1 MERPKITVIIPAY
14 NIENLITRC
23 VESVVKQTYPEELI
37 QILVVDDGS
46 TDNTGRII
54 DELADKYSNVTAL
67 HEPNGGSSRARNYAL
82 SNAEGDYIG
91 FVDSDDYISP
101 FMYEKLVDALIRNNV
116 LMAQTGRDEI
126 AEDGSRLPDV
136 VQVPEWETIYTDKGF
151 LKELLMHRG
160 DASFCTKLTSRKLF
174 DIDEAVRRFCGSSED
189 SSFSHVIENTVDNKN
204 VNEGI
209 VNEGTVNDCTL
220 NEDVVNEGTLN
231 KDTVNEDNVN
241 KGTVNKDAVNKGTL
255 NKDTMNREV
264 RLFPEGVLNEDFWL
278 LYHMLPDAGEVVV
291 TTDTGYHVY
300 YRSGSNSRKKATDK
314 DYFPPVFTDIVVN
327 ADDVTSFAKDR
338 YPDLAEYTMR
348 FSLVQRLDYLLH
360 IPISKMTDDN
370 GFYQSVCR
378 FVKEH
383 KAEIKENPYLS
394 RRQRLYL
401 RLFTHN
407 PRTIRKVHAFVRRI

>member
-54 DELADKYSNVTAL
+54 DELAEKYSNVTAL

-82 SNAEGDYIG
+82 SKAEGDYIG

-101 FMYEKLVDALIRNNV
+101 FMYEKLVDALIRNNA

-189 SSFSHVIENTVDNKN
+189 CSFSHVVENTVDNKN
-204 VNEGI
+204 VNEGT
-209 VNEGTVNDCTL
+209 VNEG
-220 NEDVVNEGTLN
+220 
-231 KDTVNEDNVN
+231 TVNEDNVN
-241 KGTVNKDAVNKGTL
+241 DDALNEGNLNKNTVNEGVVNEGTL

-300 YRSGSNSRKKATDK
+300 YRSGSNSRKKAADK

-370 GFYQSVCR
+370 GFYQGVCR

>member
-1 MERPKITVIIPAY
+1 LKVREKLIMERPKITVIIPAY

-46 TDNTGRII
+46 TDDTGRII
-54 DELADKYSNVTAL
+54 DELAEKYSNVTAL

-82 SNAEGDYIG
+82 SKAEGDYIG
-91 FVDSDDYISP
+91 FVDSDDYIAP
-101 FMYEKLVDALIRNNV
+101 FMYEKLVDALIRNNA

-189 SSFSHVIENTVDNKN
+189 SSFSHVAENTVDNKN
-204 VNEGI
+204 VNED
-209 VNEGTVNDCTL
+209 N
-220 NEDVVNEGTLN
+220 VNEGTLN
-231 KDTVNEDNVN
+231 KDT
-241 KGTVNKDAVNKGTL
+241 L
-255 NKDTMNREV
+255 NREV

>member
-54 DELADKYSNVTAL
+54 DELAEKYSNVTAL

-82 SNAEGDYIG
+82 SKAEGDYIG

-101 FMYEKLVDALIRNNV
+101 FMYEKLVDALIRNNA

-189 SSFSHVIENTVDNKN
+189 SSFSHVAENTVDNKN
-204 VNEGI
+204 VNE
-209 VNEGTVNDCTL
+209 
-220 NEDVVNEGTLN
+220 
-231 KDTVNEDNVN
+231 DTVNEY
-241 KGTVNKDAVNKGTL
+241 TVNEGTL

-370 GFYQSVCR
+370 GFYQGVRR

>member
-23 VESVVKQTYPEELI
+23 VESVVKQTYPEELT

-82 SNAEGDYIG
+82 SKAEGDYIG
-91 FVDSDDYISP
+91 FVDSDDYIAP
-101 FMYEKLVDALIRNNV
+101 FMYEKLVDALIRNNA

-204 VNEGI
+204 VNEG
-209 VNEGTVNDCTL
+209 T
-220 NEDVVNEGTLN
+220 
-231 KDTVNEDNVN
+231 VN
-241 KGTVNKDAVNKGTL
+241 KGTVNEDTVNEGTL

-370 GFYQSVCR
+370 GFYQGVCR

>member
-46 TDNTGRII
+46 TDDTGMII

-82 SNAEGDYIG
+82 SKAEGDYIG

-101 FMYEKLVDALIRNNV
+101 FMYEKLVDALIRNNA

-126 AEDGSRLPDV
+126 AEDGSKLPNV
-136 VQVPEWETIYTDKGF
+136 VEVPQWETIYTDKGF
-151 LKELLMHRG
+151 LKELLMHKG
-160 DASFCTKLTSRKLF
+160 DASFCTKLTARSLF
-174 DIDEAVRRFCGSSED
+174 DIDGRSEESADGRKEGKDISDNTNTKSSDGFSGSGNSP
-189 SSFSHVIENTVDNKN
+189 
-204 VNEGI
+204 
-209 VNEGTVNDCTL
+209 L
-220 NEDVVNEGTLN
+220 R
-231 KDTVNEDNVN
+231 
-241 KGTVNKDAVNKGTL
+241 
-255 NKDTMNREV
+255 M
-264 RLFPEGVLNEDFWL
+264 FPEGVLNEDFWL

-300 YRSGSNSRKKATDK
+300 YRSGSNSRKKAEDK
-314 DYFPPVFTDIVVN
+314 DYFPRVFTDIVVN
-327 ADDVTSFAKDR
+327 SDEVTAFARDK
-338 YPDLAEYTMR
+338 YPDLSEYTMR

-360 IPISKMTDDN
+360 IPISKMTKDN
-370 GFYQSVCR
+370 AFYQDVCR

-383 KAEIKENPYLS
+383 KKEIKTNPYLS
-394 RRQRLYL
+394 KRQRLYL
-401 RLFTHN
+401 QLFTGN
-407 PRTIRKVHAFVRRI
+407 PRTVRVVHAKIRGL

>member
-54 DELADKYSNVTAL
+54 DELAEKYSNVTAL

-82 SNAEGDYIG
+82 SKAEGDYIG
-91 FVDSDDYISP
+91 FVDSDDYIAP
-101 FMYEKLVDALIRNNV
+101 FMYEKLVDALIRNNA

-174 DIDEAVRRFCGSSED
+174 DIDEAVRRFYGSSED
-189 SSFSHVIENTVDNKN
+189 SSFSHVAENTVDNKN
-204 VNEGI
+204 VNEDT
-209 VNEGTVNDCTL
+209 VNEDTL
-220 NEDVVNEGTLN
+220 NEDTVNEGTLY
-231 KDTVNEDNVN
+231 
-241 KGTVNKDAVNKGTL
+241 
-255 NKDTMNREV
+255 KDTMNREV

>member
-54 DELADKYSNVTAL
+54 DELAEKYSNVTAL

-82 SNAEGDYIG
+82 SKAEGDYIG

-101 FMYEKLVDALIRNNV
+101 FMYEKLVDALIRNNA

-189 SSFSHVIENTVDNKN
+189 SSFSHVVENTVDNKN
-204 VNEGI
+204 VNEG
-209 VNEGTVNDCTL
+209 
-220 NEDVVNEGTLN
+220 
-231 KDTVNEDNVN
+231 TVNE
-241 KGTVNKDAVNKGTL
+241 GTL

-300 YRSGSNSRKKATDK
+300 YRSGSNSRKKAADK

-370 GFYQSVCR
+370 GFYQGVCR

>member
-46 TDNTGRII
+46 TDDTGRII
-54 DELADKYSNVTAL
+54 DELAEKYSNVTAL

-82 SNAEGDYIG
+82 SKAEGDYIG
-91 FVDSDDYISP
+91 FVDSDDYISA
-101 FMYEKLVDALIRNNV
+101 FMYEKLVDALIRNNA

-204 VNEGI
+204 VNEG
-209 VNEGTVNDCTL
+209 TL
-220 NEDVVNEGTLN
+220 NI
-231 KDTVNEDNVN
+231 DNVN
-241 KGTVNKDAVNKGTL
+241 EGTL

>member
-46 TDNTGRII
+46 TDDTGRII
-54 DELADKYSNVTAL
+54 DELAEKYSNVTAL
-67 HEPNGGSSRARNYAL
+67 HESNGGSSRARNYAL
-82 SNAEGDYIG
+82 SKAEGDYIG
-91 FVDSDDYISP
+91 FVDSDDYIAP
-101 FMYEKLVDALIRNNV
+101 FMYEKLVDALIRNNA

-126 AEDGSRLPDV
+126 AEDESRLPDV

-189 SSFSHVIENTVDNKN
+189 SSFSHVIENTVDSKN
-204 VNEGI
+204 VNE
-209 VNEGTVNDCTL
+209 D
-220 NEDVVNEGTLN
+220 TLN

-241 KGTVNKDAVNKGTL
+241 DDTLNEGTLNKGTL
-255 NKDTMNREV
+255 NESTMNREV

-338 YPDLAEYTMR
+338 YPDLVEYTMR

>member
-46 TDNTGRII
+46 TDDTGKII
-54 DELADKYSNVTAL
+54 DELAEKYSNVTAL

-82 SNAEGDYIG
+82 SKAEGDYIG

-101 FMYEKLVDALIRNNV
+101 FMYEKLVDALIRNNA

-204 VNEGI
+204 VNEG
-209 VNEGTVNDCTL
+209 T
-220 NEDVVNEGTLN
+220 
-231 KDTVNEDNVN
+231 VN
-241 KGTVNKDAVNKGTL
+241 KGTVNEDTVNEGTL

-338 YPDLAEYTMR
+338 YPDLTEYTMR

-370 GFYQSVCR
+370 GFYQGVCR

>member
-46 TDNTGRII
+46 TDDTGRII
-54 DELADKYSNVTAL
+54 DELAEKYSNVTAL

-82 SNAEGDYIG
+82 SKAEGDYIG
-91 FVDSDDYISP
+91 FVDSDDYIAP
-101 FMYEKLVDALIRNNV
+101 FMYEKLVDALIRNNA

-189 SSFSHVIENTVDNKN
+189 SSFSHVAENTVDNKN
-204 VNEGI
+204 VNED
-209 VNEGTVNDCTL
+209 TVNKG
-220 NEDVVNEGTLN
+220 N
-231 KDTVNEDNVN
+231 VNEDNVN
-241 KGTVNKDAVNKGTL
+241 VDTVNEGTL

-370 GFYQSVCR
+370 GFYQGVCR

>member
-46 TDNTGRII
+46 TDDTGRII

-82 SNAEGDYIG
+82 SKAEGDYIG

-101 FMYEKLVDALIRNNV
+101 FMYEKLVDALIRNNA

-189 SSFSHVIENTVDNKN
+189 SSFSHVAENTVDNKN
-204 VNEGI
+204 VNED
-209 VNEGTVNDCTL
+209 TVNKG
-220 NEDVVNEGTLN
+220 N
-231 KDTVNEDNVN
+231 VNEDNVN
-241 KGTVNKDAVNKGTL
+241 VDTVNEGTL

-370 GFYQSVCR
+370 GFYQGVCR

-383 KAEIKENPYLS
+383 KAEIKKNPYLS

>member
-54 DELADKYSNVTAL
+54 DELAEKYSNVTAL

-82 SNAEGDYIG
+82 SKAEGDYIG

-101 FMYEKLVDALIRNNV
+101 FMYEKLVDALIRNNA

-204 VNEGI
+204 VNEG
-209 VNEGTVNDCTL
+209 T
-220 NEDVVNEGTLN
+220 VNEGTLN
-231 KDTVNEDNVN
+231 RDTVNE
-241 KGTVNKDAVNKGTL
+241 GTL

-300 YRSGSNSRKKATDK
+300 YRSGSNSRKKAADK

-370 GFYQSVCR
+370 GFYQGVCR

-401 RLFTHN
+401 CLFTHN

>member
-54 DELADKYSNVTAL
+54 DELAEKYSNVTAL

-82 SNAEGDYIG
+82 SKAEGDYIG
-91 FVDSDDYISP
+91 FVDSDDYIAP
-101 FMYEKLVDALIRNNV
+101 FMYEKLVDALIRNNA

-136 VQVPEWETIYTDKGF
+136 VHVPEWETIYTDKGF

-189 SSFSHVIENTVDNKN
+189 SSFSHVVENTVDNKN
-204 VNEGI
+204 VNEG
-209 VNEGTVNDCTL
+209 T
-220 NEDVVNEGTLN
+220 
-231 KDTVNEDNVN
+231 
-241 KGTVNKDAVNKGTL
+241 VNKGTL

-314 DYFPPVFTDIVVN
+314 DYFPPVFIDIVVN

-370 GFYQSVCR
+370 GFYQGVCR

>member
-46 TDNTGRII
+46 TDDTGRII
-54 DELADKYSNVTAL
+54 DELAEKYSNVTAL

-82 SNAEGDYIG
+82 SKAEGDYIG

-101 FMYEKLVDALIRNNV
+101 FMYEKLVDALIRNNA

-189 SSFSHVIENTVDNKN
+189 SSFSHVVENTVDNKN
-204 VNEGI
+204 VNEG
-209 VNEGTVNDCTL
+209 T
-220 NEDVVNEGTLN
+220 VNEGTLN
-231 KDTVNEDNVN
+231 KDTVNE
-241 KGTVNKDAVNKGTL
+241 GTL

-300 YRSGSNSRKKATDK
+300 YRSGSNSRKKAADK

-370 GFYQSVCR
+370 GFYQGVCR

>member
-1 MERPKITVIIPAY
+1 LKIREKLIMERPKITVIIPAY

-46 TDNTGRII
+46 IDNTGRII

-82 SNAEGDYIG
+82 SKAEGDYIG
-91 FVDSDDYISP
+91 FVDSDDYISA
-101 FMYEKLVDALIRNNV
+101 FMYEKLVDALIRNNA

-189 SSFSHVIENTVDNKN
+189 SSFSHVAENTVDNKN
-204 VNEGI
+204 VNED
-209 VNEGTVNDCTL
+209 N
-220 NEDVVNEGTLN
+220 VNEGTLN
-231 KDTVNEDNVN
+231 KDTVNE
-241 KGTVNKDAVNKGTL
+241 GTL

-300 YRSGSNSRKKATDK
+300 YRSGSNSRKKAADK